1 MLPPVTLL
9 LGQVDG
15 ARGLKRVLSRG
26 PGTGTDDVNLGRI
39 RLQGG
44 GAETMGGGVATSS
57 LESLDAKKNGR
68 FLGNVWMFW

>member
-1 MLPPVTLL
+1 MFVLPPVTLF

-15 ARGLKRVLSRG
+15 LRGLKRVLQLRALSRG

-44 GAETMGGGVATSS
+44 GAETMEVGSTPHPS
-57 LESLDAKKNGR
+57 LL
-68 FLGNVWMFW
+68 